1 MAEKGR
7 IPSLPRLG
15 QDFLVWTMMR
25 LALPMIPLLLELWA
39 TQTVSERTLT
49 LAGWMYA
56 IIIGV
61 SARNGLVFALG
72 VLLGTPLAF
81 AFFVAAAGDTPPP
94 GGGYVAVGVIL
105 AMFTVDSALRY
116 NRRAE
121 QGISIFQ
128 TGETGNG

>member
-1 MAEKGR
+1 
-7 IPSLPRLG
+7 
-15 QDFLVWTMMR
+15 MR

-39 TQTVSERTLT
+39 TQAVSERTLT

-94 GGGYVAVGVIL
+94 GGGYVAAGVIL

-128 TGETGNG
+128 TGETENG